1 MSNIRKEVVNSAYN
15 RAYSLIINDDKHE
28 RFKSLKQFI
37 LDNESLTE
45 DEKTEAIRR
54 FDGDYD
60 YFKVVENDGIRR
72 NCEICQKDCLAT
84 LYCEFCVRE
93 YLKSKFSS
101 WSSGNDIIDMLIQ
114 NCQKKTLIPY
124 MIVEWIP
131 YENLQN
137 FKYLTQGGFSK
148 IYSADWVDGHYK
160 EWVPKENQLKRSGT
174 CKVVLKKLENVEN
187 ANRSWLEEATTHLFI
202 SNKWG
207 SIVQCY
213 GLTKNPDGKFMLVMN
228 KMDIDLRR
236 YLQKNRGQVS
246 WKTKIQIT
254 FEIIKALC
262 RIHEENSI
270 HRDLHSGN
278 ILYSEE
284 KNDWYISDLG
294 FCGPA
299 DKPLKSIY
307 GNLPFIA
314 PEVIS
319 KNQCSYASDIYGVA
333 MLMWEISSEQP
344 PFVNYKHNYDLAIN
358 IINGMRP
365 RIVPGTPLEYKE
377 LMVQCWDANPNRRPK
392 IRTLWNKIE
401 ELNKSFY
408 QDNEYINYNIDSNTM
423 NSLIE
428 INHSKI
434 YNFEDLPEP
443 KNATEEEQEA
453 YYTIQL
459 SLSIPDN
466 I

>member
-1 MSNIRKEVVNSAYN
+1 MSKIRKEVVNSLYS
-15 RAYSLIINDDKHE
+15 RAYSLIIDNDKHQ

-37 LDNESLTE
+37 LDDESLTE
-45 DEKTEAIRR
+45 DEKTEVIKR

-60 YFKVVENDGIRR
+60 YFKVVENDGNRR
-72 NCEICQKDCLAT
+72 ICENCQKGCLAT
-84 LYCEFCVRE
+84 LYCEFCIRE
-93 YLKSKFSS
+93 YLESRFSN
-101 WSSGNDIIDMLIQ
+101 WTSGNDIIDELIQ
-114 NCQKKTLIPY
+114 NCQKKSLIPY

-131 YENLQN
+131 YEKLQN
-137 FKYLTQGGFSK
+137 FNYLAEGGVSK
-148 IYSADWVDGHYK
+148 IYSANWIDGYYK
-160 EWVPKENQLKRSGT
+160 EWDIKEKQLKRFGP
-174 CKVVLKKLENVEN
+174 CEVVLKRLENVEK
-187 ANRSWLEEATTHLFI
+187 ANRNWLEEAKTHLFI

-213 GLTKNPDGKFMLVMN
+213 GLTKNLDGKFLLVMN

-236 YLQKNRGQVS
+236 YLRQKRNKIE

-262 RIHEENSI
+262 RIHEEDSV

-278 ILYSEE
+278 ILYSQE

-319 KNQCSYASDIYGVA
+319 KNQYTFASDIYSLA
-333 MLMWEISSEQP
+333 ILMWEISSEQP
-344 PFVNYKHNYDLAIN
+344 PFINYKHNYDLAIN

-365 RIVPGTPLEYKE
+365 RIVPETPLEYKE
-377 LMVQCWDANPNRRPK
+377 LMIQCWDADPNRRPK

-401 ELNKSFY
+401 ELNKLY
-408 QDNEYINYNIDSNTM
+408 QNNEYTNYNIDTTDPLN
-423 NSLIE
+423 E

-443 KNATEEEQEA
+443 RNATDEEQEA
-453 YYTIQL
+453 YYTTTQL
-459 SLSIPDN
+459 NLSIPDN